1 MTKLVLLNVEVQ
13 VQRHKF
19 RAALHLFLEEETWE
33 DSWNSK
39 PGRLMVSGPLNWAQ
53 TAVILWTSIIPIV

>member
-19 RAALHLFLEEETWE
+19 RAALHLFLEEET
-33 DSWNSK
+33 
-39 PGRLMVSGPLNWAQ
+39 
-53 TAVILWTSIIPIV
+53 